1 MNKLTCH
8 CKNVEL
14 EVKLGEGKKSLVKCN
29 CSICKRKGATMVIV
43 DAENVKIL
51 KGENFLKEYVF
62 HTKVAKHYFCSNCGI
77 YTHHYQ
83 RRDPKKC
90 GINIGCLDN
99 FDIIKKFEVKLI
111 DGKNHP
117 LDK

>member
-1 MNKLTCH
+1 M
-8 CKNVEL
+8 
-14 EVKLGEGKKSLVKCN
+14 
-29 CSICKRKGATMVIV
+29 R
-43 DAENVKIL
+43 
-51 KGENFLKEYVF
+51 
-62 HTKVAKHYFCSNCGI
+62 I